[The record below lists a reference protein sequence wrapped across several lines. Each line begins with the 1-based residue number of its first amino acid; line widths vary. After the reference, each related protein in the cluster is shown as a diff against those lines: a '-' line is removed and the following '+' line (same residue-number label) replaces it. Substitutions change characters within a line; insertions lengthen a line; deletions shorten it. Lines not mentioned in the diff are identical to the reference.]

1 MHRTALRLAVSLL
14 GVGLL
19 SACAPTTHQPPGAPA
34 SQPTSTPVLVFT
46 ANPTTTSAPSVQR
59 PAPPVFGQFDP
70 ASVADINLDDYP
82 VVPEVSP
89 AMRGLYQAGLARGH
103 NPRVFSKLGDCMTE
117 NPNFLVQLGEGRYNL
132 GEYGYL
138 KEVIDYFSGVPA
150 RGGGWDQDSFAT
162 IGLAAASGFNIAG
175 PLDPTWANPK
185 WCSAGESPLACE
197 YRVAQPAFAV
207 IMFGTNDVTY
217 STPADYN
224 YYLRTIVIQTLD
236 HAIVPILSTFPT
248 RPEDEAKSL
257 LLNQIVVRVALDYNI
272 PLLNLNRALA
282 PLPYHGVDPKDTIH
296 LTVPEDER
304 VDNFTGPNLQ
314 AGFTVR
320 NLVTLQ
326 ALDAVWRAVR

>member
-1 MHRTALRLAVSLL
+1 MYRTAFQCAVSLL
-14 GVGLL
+14 AMGLL
-19 SACAPTTHQPPGAPA
+19 AACAPASPLPSISPAPL
-34 SQPTSTPVLVFT
+34 PTLT
-46 ANPTTTSAPSVQR
+46 ALPSPTAAPS
-59 PAPPVFGQFDP
+59 APPVFGQFDP

-89 AMRGLYQAGLARGH
+89 AMRDLYQAGLARGH
-103 NPRVFSKLGDCMTE
+103 NPRIFSKLGDCMTE
-117 NPNFLVQLGEGRYNL
+117 NPNFLGQFSEGRYNL

-138 KEVIDYFSGVPA
+138 KEVIDHFSGVPA
-150 RGGGWDQDSFAT
+150 RGEGWDQDSFAT

-185 WCSAGESPLACE
+185 WCRAGESPIACE

-224 YYLRTIVIQTLD
+224 DYLRTIVIQTLD
-236 HAIVPILSTFPT
+236 QGVVPILSTFPT

-257 LLNQIVVRVALDYNI
+257 LLNQIVVRVALDYHI
-272 PLLNLNRALA
+272 PLMNLSRALE
-282 PLPYHGVDPKDTIH
+282 PLPFHGVDPKDTIH
-296 LTVPEDER
+296 LTVPADQR
-304 VDNFTGPNLQ
+304 VDNFTGENLQ

-326 ALDAVWRAVR
+326 ALDAVWKAVR